1 MWLPD
6 GLAPGK
12 KSSCCRGSDQWCW
25 TFVQEEGSDSNFH
38 RKVVVFFF
46 FFLIR
51 ENRSSGQK
59 CPCLR

>member
-12 KSSCCRGSDQWCW
+12 ESSCCRGSDQWSR
-25 TFVQEEGSDSNFH
+25 TFVQEEGSDSNFY
-38 RKVVVFFF
+38 RKVF

-51 ENRSSGQK
+51 ENRRSGQK